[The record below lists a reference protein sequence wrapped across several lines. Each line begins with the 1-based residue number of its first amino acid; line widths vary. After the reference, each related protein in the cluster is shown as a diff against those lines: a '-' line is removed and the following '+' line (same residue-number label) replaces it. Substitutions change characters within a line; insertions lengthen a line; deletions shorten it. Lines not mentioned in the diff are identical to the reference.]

1 MSVSNVMNKNM
12 SAKAVTSPSVTS
24 ADAVA
29 GPRRFKV
36 GRSRPVRAAGSAA
49 SQLSHITGFGPMSRI
64 TTSFGEVYAQTL
76 REGDMVRTKDGEF
89 LKIAAINR
97 ITLGEGFLKYHTD
110 ALPIVIRAGGF
121 GPGLPSADLTLAPN
135 QKLHAGQRFLTGS
148 LNKAVD
154 AIDKPHVYRK
164 AETIITYT
172 IFHCGRPATVCC
184 EGVWVDTAP

>member
-1 MSVSNVMNKNM
+1 MNKNASAESVM
-12 SAKAVTSPSVTS
+12 SGNVASVDV
-24 ADAVA
+24 AA

-36 GRSRPVRAAGSAA
+36 GRSRPDRATGSAA

-76 REGDMVRTKDGEF
+76 REGDMVRTNTGEF

-97 ITLGEGFLKYHTD
+97 ITLGGGFLKYHPA

-148 LNKAVD
+148 LSKAVD

-172 IFHCGRPATVCC
+172 IFHCGRPATVCS
-184 EGVWVDTAP
+184 EGVWFDTAP